1 MESDINSISSS
12 HNSNNEINDKINTNS
27 LHISEASTINSDTQN
42 SKNSEIQNSK
52 NSDSKNS
59 SSIKSNLNK
68 RKFHIN
74 LKTPKL
80 NISKVLNKEESEKKK
95 EDQKILIEKFN
106 KVNESQISY
115 DTSSIKIE
123 PSQKI
128 KEKKKFKL
136 SLYTLEK
143 KSNLGSGAS
152 GDVYLVEDTQT
163 HKKLAL
169 KTVKYTDEKKV
180 EQQLETEVKLSSLL
194 KHENIIRCYATYF
207 LEGTINFVMEYMDK
221 GTLADLIKKVKK
233 IPENIIGI
241 ITYQVVKGLAY
252 IQKDKR
258 IIHRDLKPSNIL
270 INSKGYAKI
279 SDFGVSAMVEGS
291 WAQKKTMVG
300 TYIYMAPERIDA
312 DIYYLNCDVWSLGI
326 IVMECVLGYYPY
338 LIYNNFEPLNSVWS
352 LHELIENN
360 PVPPLDDKVY
370 SKELIDFLKKCLIKD
385 LKVRPTANML
395 LQHPFI
401 VKYQDKSREE
411 LAIWLNSIK

>member
-1 MESDINSISSS
+1 MESDINSISSQ
-12 HNSNNEINDKINTNS
+12 NSNNEISQKITFNS
-27 LHISEASTINSDTQN
+27 PHISEASTINSDTQN
-42 SKNSEIQNSK
+42 SKNSDKSPNKPSLL
-52 NSDSKNS
+52 
-59 SSIKSNLNK
+59 SNLK
-68 RKFHIN
+68 QKKFHIN
-74 LKTPKL
+74 LKTPKVNL
-80 NISKVLNKEESEKKK
+80 NVQTEKKV
-95 EDQKILIEKFN
+95 EDQNILKDKFN

-115 DTSSIKIE
+115 DTVSIKNY
-123 PSQKI
+123 P

-136 SLYTLEK
+136 SLYTLQK
-143 KSNLGSGAS
+143 ISNLGSGAS
-152 GDVYLVEDTQT
+152 GDVYLVQDSQT

-169 KTVKYTDEKKV
+169 KTVKYSNEEKV
-180 EQQLETEVKLSSLL
+180 EQQLETEVKLSSML

-207 LEGTINFVMEYMDK
+207 LDGTINFVMEYMDK

-233 IPENIIGI
+233 IPEDIVGI

-291 WAQKKTMVG
+291 WAQKKSMVG

-312 DIYYLNCDVWSLGI
+312 DIYYLNCDIWSLGVI
-326 IVMECVLGYYPY
+326 IMECVLGYYPY
-338 LIYNNFEPLNSVWS
+338 LIYNNFEPLNSVWN

-360 PVPPLDDKVY
+360 PVPPLDDKIF
-370 SKELIDFLKKCLIKD
+370 SKELIDFSKKCLIKN
-385 LKVRPTANML
+385 LKERPTATIL

-401 VKYQDKSREE
+401 KKYEDRSHEE
-411 LAIWLNSIK
+411 LAIWLKNLK

>member
-12 HNSNNEINDKINTNS
+12 NNSKNEINDKINTNS

-59 SSIKSNLNK
+59 TSIKSNLNK

-80 NISKVLNKEESEKKK
+80 NISKGKNEETTEKKTP
-95 EDQKILIEKFN
+95 DQKILIDKFN

-115 DTSSIKIE
+115 DTSSIKIDT
-123 PSQKI
+123 SQKT

-169 KTVKYTDEKKV
+169 KTVKYTNEEKV

-291 WAQKKTMVG
+291 WAQKKT
-300 TYIYMAPERIDA
+300 
-312 DIYYLNCDVWSLGI
+312 I
-326 IVMECVLGYYPY
+326 IWL
-338 LIYNNFEPLNSVWS
+338 L
-352 LHELIENN
+352 
-360 PVPPLDDKVY
+360 
-370 SKELIDFLKKCLIKD
+370 KELMLI
-385 LKVRPTANML
+385 
-395 LQHPFI
+395 FI
-401 VKYQDKSREE
+401 
-411 LAIWLNSIK
+411 I

>member
-1 MESDINSISSS
+1 MENDINSILTSK
-12 HNSNNEINDKINTNS
+12 NSNNEGIQKIKFNS
-27 LHISEASTINSDTQN
+27 PHISEASTINSDTQN
-42 SKNSEIQNSK
+42 SKNSEG
-52 NSDSKNS
+52 
-59 SSIKSNLNK
+59 KSPNTPSLLANLKQK
-68 RKFHIN
+68 RFHIN
-74 LKTPKL
+74 LKTPKVNLSKL
-80 NISKVLNKEESEKKK
+80 NAENGKKV
-95 EDQKILIEKFN
+95 EDQNTLKDKFN

-115 DTSSIKIE
+115 DTASIKIE
-123 PSQKI
+123 TSKNYP

-143 KSNLGSGAS
+143 ICNLGSGAS
-152 GDVYLVEDTQT
+152 GDVFLVQDSQT

-169 KTVKYTDEKKV
+169 KTVKYSNEEKV
-180 EQQLETEVKLSSLL
+180 EQQLETEVKLSSML
-194 KHENIIRCYATYF
+194 KHENIIKCYATYF
-207 LEGTINFVMEYMDK
+207 LDGTINFVMEYMDK

-233 IPENIIGI
+233 IPEDIVGI

-291 WAQKKTMVG
+291 WAQKKSMVG

-338 LIYNNFEPLNSVWS
+338 LIYNNFEPLNSVWN

-360 PVPPLDDKVY
+360 PVPPLDDKIY
-370 SKELIDFLKKCLIKD
+370 SKELIDFSKKCLIKN
-385 LKVRPTANML
+385 LKERPTATAL